1 MEDPGHSIRRD
12 LAVGASLFVLS
23 VVWTVTVYVTVP
35 TGTGVGPRAF
45 PLILGIVLMGLSAI
59 LVGASLGNR
68 RREAQP
74 APAVREATDAP
85 GTEAARTALWLRL
98 RVLVA
103 VCVSIAIYGYVMQK
117 LGFVVA
123 TFLTVVGL
131 LLILNERRFLVVA
144 GMGLGI
150 TLGSWLIFGE
160 VLGAYMPRG
169 TWISLF

>member
-1 MEDPGHSIRRD
+1 MENPGNSIRRD

-45 PLILGIVLMGLSAI
+45 PLVLGIALMVLSAI

-68 RREAQP
+68 RREAAR
-74 APAVREATDAP
+74 APAVREDGNGPAA
-85 GTEAARTALWLRL
+85 EAARAALWLRL
-98 RVLVA
+98 RVLVT

-123 TFLTVVGL
+123 TFLTVVAL
-131 LLILNERRFLVVA
+131 LLILKERRFLVVS
-144 GMGLGI
+144 GMALGI
-150 TLGSWLIFGE
+150 TIGSWLIFGE